1 MAAWAS
7 VTARG
12 GADLSRDGASLHVR
26 ILVRALKRAYRT
38 LYRSGLSLEEAR
50 RELQAQ
56 SAACPEAGLILQF
69 LDATKR
75 GIIR

>member
-1 MAAWAS
+1 MCNP
-7 VTARG
+7 R
-12 GADLSRDGASLHVR
+12 RVR
-26 ILVRALKRAYRT
+26 VRAADVAAIRRAYRT

-50 RELQAQ
+50 RDLQVQ
-56 SAACPEAGLILQF
+56 TAACPEAGLILQF